1 MRIPA
6 TAMTNHLMWTRSGI
20 VWATWRLSPLTYAYA
35 SKQKKEL
42 VKAHHQA
49 LFQSLRGEALL
60 MGLCADL
67 DPGEIVNRMLEGI
80 PIDDAP
86 DWRDEVLLTLD
97 SLERFRLGTREFWL
111 SVPLTAGSLQGRA
124 MSAFRTADM
133 AMRDAL
139 SLPVQLPG
147 QKEIDL
153 AMRMAND
160 IEDRIPAAF
169 KPTRSTAAEQ
179 VWIALHSQQR
189 GLASDTVAPVP
200 APAPINED
208 RFAEADYT
216 PFQMPS
222 SMPNP
227 WIDEGGQSDIDPK
240 SGQQFLP
247 FKRRYLKVQGSSAVE
262 EPSYQVIQALV
273 SGPKGGWMSP
283 GVEWLSHVDQL
294 PNVDVDWA
302 VRLEI
307 TPAEE
312 VKVRNKRAENAL
324 DEQYLQQEGSATIT
338 GGGSDLAE
346 VAETLAAYHAALNR
360 SDKEVEVQGTVLF
373 AVGAPTSELA
383 KAKAKFIADEY
394 KRADFILEAPLG
406 YQEALWWQML
416 PGVTTAKATRE
427 LAQITTGRDFASGVP
442 MVSNELGDSKGFRFG
457 TNTST
462 ARHTPILR
470 DPAGNIQAD
479 TNASFGVVAE
489 LGAGKSVL
497 LKCDLGAVL
506 DRLGRIVAIDRTE
519 AREYAQ
525 FATSFGKGTAVVDL
539 MEPTM
544 TLDPLRVFGPRVGAR
559 MVQSLFATMLGI
571 RPRDTKGV
579 ALSKLMEPD
588 FAASHNIT
596 SLARLMQELQGM
608 NSPETTELL
617 DLLTMI
623 SSKDIGE
630 VLFNDGL
637 PPLDLDSRAIIFS
650 TRGLALPD
658 RSELELAHLFEEMP
672 LEKIFG
678 RSMYAMLMGIT
689 RQVCFMN
696 PGELAGAYLDEC
708 HHITQSPEGLRDLKI
723 GIRDGRKHN
732 AFFAL
737 GSHDPEDFGD
747 EQTRGLLRT
756 RYVMRQTDVA
766 LARRAVTW
774 LTGEEAD
781 PDLVRVVT
789 EDLSPLGSDGK
800 VAPERRGEGI
810 MRDQSG
816 TPGRFTKTL
825 PEREDRRRAVMSTPS
840 AVPA

>member
-20 VWATWRLSPLTYAYA
+20 VWATWRLSPLTFAYA
-35 SKQKKEL
+35 SQMKKQL
-42 VKAHHQA
+42 VKDHHQA
-49 LFQSLRGEALL
+49 LFQALRGEALL

-67 DPGEIVNRMLEGI
+67 DPGEIVNRMLEGV
-80 PIDDAP
+80 PIEDAP

-97 SLERFRLGTREFWL
+97 SLERIRLGKREFWL
-111 SVPLTAGSLQGRA
+111 SVPLTAGSVRGRA
-124 MSAFRTADM
+124 QSAFRTADM

-139 SLPVQLPG
+139 SLPVQLPS

-153 AMRMAND
+153 AMRMAKD
-160 IEDRIPAAF
+160 IEESIPAAF

-179 VWIALHSQQR
+179 VWIALHAQQR

-200 APAPINED
+200 APTPTNED
-208 RFAEADYT
+208 PFAEAEYT
-216 PFQMPS
+216 PFQMPA

-247 FKRRYLKVQGSSAVE
+247 FKRRYVKIQGSSAVE
-262 EPSYQVIQALV
+262 EPSYQVVQALV
-273 SGPKGGWMSP
+273 TGPKGGWMSP

-302 VRLEI
+302 VRLHI

-312 VKVRNKRAENAL
+312 VKARNKRAENAL
-324 DEQYLQQEGSATIT
+324 EEQYKQQEGSSTIT

-346 VAETLAAYHAALNR
+346 VAETLTAYHAALNR

-373 AVGAPTSELA
+373 VVGAGTPELA
-383 KAKAKFIADEY
+383 KAKAKFVADEY

-406 YQEALWWQML
+406 YQEILWWQML
-416 PGVTTAKATRE
+416 PGVSTVKATRE

-442 MVSNELGDSKGFRFG
+442 MVSNELGDRKGFRFG

-470 DPAGNIQAD
+470 DPEGNIQAD

-506 DRLGRIVAIDRTE
+506 DRLGRIIAIDRTE

-525 FATSFGKGTAVVDL
+525 FAASLGAGTSIVDL
-539 MEPTM
+539 MGPEM
-544 TLDPLRVFGPRVGAR
+544 SLDPLRVFGPRVGAR

-571 RPRDTKGV
+571 RPRDSKGV

-588 FAASHNIT
+588 FAAAHNIT
-596 SLARLMQELQGM
+596 SLARLMQELKGM
-608 NSPETTELL
+608 SSPETTQLL
-617 DLLTMI
+617 DLLSMI

-637 PPLDLDSRAIIFS
+637 PPLDLKSRAIIFS
-650 TRGLALPD
+650 TRGLTLPD
-658 RSELELAHLFEEMP
+658 RSELEHAHLFEEMP

-689 RQVCFMN
+689 REVCFMN

-789 EDLSPLGSDGK
+789 EDLSPLGADGK
-800 VAPERRGEGI
+800 VALERRGEGL

-816 TPGRFTKTL
+816 VPGRFTKTL
-825 PEREDRRRAVMSTPS
+825 PEREDRRRAVISTPS
-840 AVPA
+840 AVAA